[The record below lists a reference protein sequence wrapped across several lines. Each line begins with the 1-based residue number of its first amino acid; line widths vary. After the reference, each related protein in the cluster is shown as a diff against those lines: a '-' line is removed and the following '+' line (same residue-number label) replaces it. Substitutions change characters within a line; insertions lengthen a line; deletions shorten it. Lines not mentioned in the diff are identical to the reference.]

1 MATRI
6 KRIIKNPRVLILLI
20 FLLIAVFAIPNL
32 KPDGV
37 AVAYVARDSVFFEQV
52 KPDSIINSVN
62 GVPVKTLDEYAE
74 QVSKMKI
81 GDNISLDI
89 EGTIFKAE
97 LIADPRNQEI
107 AYTGLNV
114 MMTKSTRLEQ
124 GLDLQG
130 GARVVL
136 RPVPA
141 NTSQIVDDELI
152 DTTTSVLMARMNA
165 YGLKNVVIR
174 KITDVNGLTYI
185 EVEMAGEGS
194 EQVVDIVKSVGL
206 FELKALNQTIIT
218 GEFIVPPIGE
228 PQRDSRSGLWQV
240 AFAINNEGARKLRE
254 DYVELAPEMPSTCTS
269 DEDCN
274 ESYSCSRGL
283 SAGQCLP
290 KIEMFLDNALQ
301 YSAPPAQ
308 TLYQTWVYG
317 EDSKNLLVQTPQF
330 EDAQKVKIV
339 LEAGRLPK
347 DVKEL
352 RVYSQD
358 YVDPKL
364 GSGFIR
370 GAIYAGLAAILAVF
384 LVVLIRYRKMRV
396 VLPIIFVD
404 VAELVIII
412 GFAALIKWSLDLPAI
427 AGMIAVLGTAVDQQ
441 IVITDQILSGGQE
454 SFNLKKSVKT
464 AFKIVVIAAS
474 TTIAA
479 MIPLAYPGF
488 TGLYALRGFAI
499 VTILGVL
506 VGLLITRPAFARM
519 AEILL
524 GEE

>member
-1 MATRI
+1 M

-20 FLLIAVFAIPNL
+20 FLVIAVLAIPSF
-32 KPDGV
+32 KSDGV
-37 AVAYVARDSVFFEQV
+37 AVAYVAPSSPFYEQV
-52 KPDSIINSVN
+52 DQGWMINSVN
-62 GVPVKTLDEYAE
+62 AVPVTTLDEYAV
-74 QVSKMKI
+74 QISKLAP
-81 GDNISLDI
+81 GDNVTFDI
-89 EGTIFKAE
+89 EGTIFKSVLDPDPKNPE
-97 LIADPRNQEI
+97 L

-114 MMTKSTRLEQ
+114 MSTKATNLEM

-136 RPVPA
+136 RPVPSES
-141 NTSQIVDDELI
+141 TTPVTDELI

-174 KITDVNGLTYI
+174 KITDVNGLTFI

-206 FELKALNQTIIT
+206 FELKVLNQTLIT
-218 GEFIVPPIGE
+218 GEYIVPPIGE

-240 AFAINNEGARKLRE
+240 AFAINNEGARLLRE
-254 DYVELAPEMPSTCTS
+254 GYVDLTPSVPDSCST
-269 DEDCN
+269 DEEC
-274 ESYSCSRGL
+274 EPAYACSRGL
-283 SAGQCLP
+283 ATGQCLP
-290 KIEMFLDNALQ
+290 RIEMFLDDALQ

-308 TLYQTWVYG
+308 ALFQTWQYG
-317 EDSKNLLVQTPQF
+317 EDSKNLLVQSAKS

-352 RVYSQD
+352 HVYSQD
-358 YVDPKL
+358 YVDAKL
-364 GSGFIR
+364 GKGFVR

-384 LVVLIRYRKMRV
+384 LVVLIRYKKMKV

-412 GFAALIKWSLDLPAI
+412 GFAAMIKWSLDLPAI
-427 AGMIAVLGTAVDQQ
+427 AGLIAVLGTAVDQQ
-441 IVITDQILSGGQE
+441 IVITDQILSGDSGQ
-454 SFNLKKSVKT
+454 SYNLKKSVKT

-479 MIPLAYPGF
+479 MLPLAYPGF

-519 AEILL
+519 AEMLL

>member
-1 MATRI
+1 M
-6 KRIIKNPRVLILLI
+6 VLLI
-20 FLLIAVFAIPNL
+20 FLVIAVLAIPSF

-37 AVAYVARDSVFFEQV
+37 AVAYVAPDSQFFETLQ
-52 KPDSIINSVN
+52 PGSMINSIN
-62 GVPVKTLDEYAE
+62 GVTITTLDEYAAE
-74 QVSKMKI
+74 FSKLKI
-81 GDNISLDI
+81 GENVTLDI
-89 EGTIFKAE
+89 EGIQYKTPVE
-97 LIADPRNQEI
+97 PNPRNQEMGYI
-107 AYTGLNV
+107 GINV
-114 MMTKSTRLEQ
+114 MTTKSTKLEQ

-141 NTSQIVDDELI
+141 NESAIVDDELI

-174 KITDVNGLTYI
+174 KIQDVNGLTYV

-194 EQVVDIVKSVGL
+194 ENVVDIVKSVGL
-206 FELKALNQTIIT
+206 FELKVLNETIIT
-218 GEFIVPPIGE
+218 GDSIVPPIGE
-228 PQRDSRSGLWQV
+228 PQRDSRSGLWQI
-240 AFAINNEGARKLRE
+240 AFAINNDGARTLRE
-254 DYVELAPEMPSTCTS
+254 SYVEMAPQTPTVCTT
-269 DEDCN
+269 DEDC
-274 ESYSCSRGL
+274 EPSYACSRGAA
-283 SAGQCLP
+283 AGSCLP
-290 KIEMFLDNALQ
+290 KIEMFLDDALQ

-308 TLYQTWVYG
+308 ALFETWKYG
-317 EDSKNLLVQTPQF
+317 EESKNLLVQTNKF

-352 RVYSQD
+352 RVFSQD
-358 YVDPKL
+358 YVDSKL
-364 GSGFIR
+364 GAGFVR
-370 GAIYAGLAAILAVF
+370 GAIYAGLAAIIAVF
-384 LVVLIRYRKMRV
+384 LVVLIRYRKMKV

-412 GFAALIKWSLDLPAI
+412 GFAAMIKWSIDLPAI

-441 IVITDQILSGGQE
+441 IVITDQILSGEYEQ
-454 SFNLKKSVKT
+454 SYNLKKSVKT
-464 AFKIVVIAAS
+464 AFKIVIIAAS

-506 VGLLITRPAFARM
+506 IGLLITRPAFARM
-519 AEILL
+519 IEILL
-524 GEE
+524 GE